1 MAGFYTCGPNE
12 ALIVSGCCH
21 AKPKMVVGGRLLVFP
36 CVQKIGRLPLNVITT
51 KIITTQVYTK
61 LGVPINVTGTAQIKI
76 HSKDKKSLMSAA
88 ELFMNRSAKQI
99 NQICSETLEGHQRA
113 IMGTMTVEDIYKNR
127 AAFSEQVLE
136 VASTDLM
143 SMGIRVI
150 SYTINEVTDDQNYL
164 KSLGKPRTAEVKR
177 DADIGSAEARR
188 DAGIQEAEAQERA
201 MAAVYSNKITT
212 AVAERDYMLKKAK
225 FDMETQTK
233 KAQSELSY
241 ELQAAKTQQ
250 RIKEETMQIK
260 VIERQKQIS
269 IQEQEITRKQKE
281 LDAQVIKPAEAERY
295 QIEQL
300 AEAEKNKRII
310 EAEAEAEAIR
320 LKAEAR
326 SYAIEAKAKAE
337 AEQMAK
343 KAEAW
348 NEYKDAAMVDM
359 ILQQLPKI
367 CAEVAAPLQNVNK
380 ITLVAGPNG
389 EVGAAKL
396 TGEVLEI
403 VRNLP
408 KVIEDIT
415 GVDMSKAMKIS
426 MGGN

>member
-12 ALIVSGCCH
+12 ALVVSGCCH

-51 KIITTQVYTK
+51 KITTKQVYTQ

-76 HSKDKKSLMSAA
+76 HSKEKKSLMSAA
-88 ELFMNRSAKQI
+88 ELFMNRSAAQI
-99 NQICSETLEGHQRA
+99 NKICSETLEGHQRA
-113 IMGTMTVEDIYKNR
+113 IMGTMTVEEIYKDR
-127 AAFSEQVLE
+127 SAFSEQVLQ

-150 SYTINEVTDDQNYL
+150 SYTINEVTDDEGYL
-164 KSLGKPRTAEVKR
+164 KALGKPRTAEVKR
-177 DADIGSAEARR
+177 DADIGNAEAKR
-188 DAGIQEAEAQERA
+188 DAGIEEARANMRA
-201 MAAVYSNKITT
+201 MEAVYSNKITT
-212 AVAERDYMLKKAK
+212 AQAQRDYLLKKAIY
-225 FDMETQTK
+225 DQETFTK
-233 KAQSELSY
+233 KASSDLAY
-241 ELQAAKTQQ
+241 ELQSAKTQQ

-260 VIERQKQIS
+260 VVERQKQIA
-269 IQEQEITRKQKE
+269 IQEQEITRKQRE

-295 QIEQL
+295 KIEKL
-300 AEAEKNKRII
+300 AEAERNKRVI
-310 EAEAEAEAIR
+310 EAEAKAEAIR
-320 LKAEAR
+320 LKAEAQA
-326 SYAIEAKAKAE
+326 YAIEAKAKAE

-343 KAEAW
+343 KADAW

-367 CAEVAAPLQNVNK
+367 AAEVAAPLQNVNK

-389 EVGAAKL
+389 EIGAAKL

-403 VRNLP
+403 VRKLP
-408 KVIEDIT
+408 KVIEEIT
-415 GVDMSKAMKIS
+415 GVDMSKAMKIATA
-426 MGGN
+426 N

>member
-51 KIITTQVYTK
+51 KIKTHQVFTQ

-76 HSKDKKSLMSAA
+76 HSKEKKSLMAAA
-88 ELFMNRSAKQI
+88 ELFMNRNTSQI
-99 NQICSETLEGHQRA
+99 NKICSETLEGHQRA

-127 AAFSEQVLE
+127 AAFSEQVLQ

-150 SYTINEVTDDQNYL
+150 SYTINEVTDDEGYL
-164 KSLGKPRTAEVKR
+164 KALGKPRIAEVKR
-177 DADIGSAEARR
+177 DADIGNAEAKR
-188 DAGIQEAEAQERA
+188 DAGIEEAKANMRA
-201 MAAVYSNKITT
+201 MEAVYSNKITT
-212 AVAERDYMLKKAK
+212 AYAQRDYLLKKATY
-225 FDMETQTK
+225 DQETFTK
-233 KAQSELSY
+233 KAQSELAY
-241 ELQAAKTQQ
+241 ELQSAKTQQ

-269 IQEQEITRKQKE
+269 IQEQEISRKERE
-281 LDAQVIKPAEAERY
+281 LEATVIKPAEAERY
-295 QIEQL
+295 KVEKL
-300 AEAEKNKRII
+300 AEADKNKRII
-310 EAEAEAEAIR
+310 EADARAEAIHM
-320 LKAEAR
+320 KAEAMA
-326 SYAIEAKAKAE
+326 YAIEEKAKAE

-343 KAEAW
+343 KAAAW
-348 NEYKDAAMVDM
+348 DEYKDAAMVDM
-359 ILQQLPKI
+359 ILKQLPKI
-367 CAEVAAPLQNVNK
+367 AAEVAAPLQNVNK

-389 EVGAAKL
+389 EVGCSKL

-403 VRNLP
+403 ISMMP
-408 KVIEDIT
+408 KVIQDLT
-415 GVDMSKAMKIS
+415 GVDMAKAMKIQS
-426 MGGN
+426 K

>member
-51 KIITTQVYTK
+51 KIKTNQVFTQ

-76 HSKDKKSLMSAA
+76 HSKEKKSLMAAA
-88 ELFMNRSAKQI
+88 ELFMNRNTDQI
-99 NQICSETLEGHQRA
+99 KKICGETLEGHQRA

-127 AAFSEQVLE
+127 AAFSEQVLQ

-150 SYTINEVTDDQNYL
+150 SYTINEVTDDEGYL
-164 KSLGKPRTAEVKR
+164 KALGKPRTAEVKR
-177 DADIGSAEARR
+177 DADIGNAEAKR
-188 DAGIQEAEAQERA
+188 DAGIEEAAANERA
-201 MAAVYSNKITT
+201 MKAVYENKITT
-212 AVAERDYMLKKAK
+212 AIAQRDYLLKKASY
-225 FDMETQTK
+225 DQETFTK
-233 KAQSELSY
+233 KAQSDLAY
-241 ELQAAKTQQ
+241 ELQSAKTQQ
-250 RIKEETMQIK
+250 RIKEETMEIK
-260 VIERQKQIS
+260 VIERKKQIA
-269 IQEQEITRKQKE
+269 IQEQEIVRKQRE
-281 LDAQVIKPAEAERY
+281 LDAQVIKPAEAEKY
-295 QIEQL
+295 KIEML
-300 AEAEKNKRII
+300 AKAEQNKRVI
-310 EAEAEAEAIR
+310 EAEAKAEAIR
-320 LKAEAR
+320 LKAEAEAF
-326 SYAIEAKAKAE
+326 AIEAKAKAE

-343 KAEAW
+343 KADAW

-367 CAEVAAPLQNVNK
+367 AAEVAAPLQNVNK
-380 ITLVAGPNG
+380 VTLVSGPNG

-403 VRNLP
+403 VRKLP
-408 KVIEDIT
+408 KVIEEIT

-426 MGGN
+426 S